1 MTPAIADT
9 LALIRQALTTHRYRV
24 RNEADLQDQ
33 LAKVLAGSLDPVVA
47 GLEISREVVSSSGR
61 YDLQVR
67 MMPPARERA
76 LIEGPPGV
84 LTGVWFYDAAELKPL
99 ATVVL
104 ELKTRCAA
112 AAVERQAQ
120 RYAMTH
126 GVDAVCVVTTSP
138 RLARQLADLS
148 ELGGKPFA
156 VIELRSW

>member
-9 LALIRQALTTHRYRV
+9 LALLRRALTSHRYRV
-24 RNEADLQDQ
+24 RSEADLQDQ
-33 LAKVLAGSLDPVVA
+33 VASVLGHPHSSRFHID
-47 GLEISREVVSSSGR
+47 REVISSSGR

-67 MMPPARERA
+67 HCMNAQTT
-76 LIEGPPGV
+76 V
-84 LTGVWFYDAAELKPL
+84 
-99 ATVVL
+99 TVVL

-156 VIELRSW
+156 VIKLRAW